1 MNANISHF
9 LQLNWSSHMRYIIQ
23 FSEHDLKRSIAIH
36 NISHEVKN
44 NFRDYFDMLYK
55 MHGWIF
61 FGVSVVIA

>member
-1 MNANISHF
+1 
-9 LQLNWSSHMRYIIQ
+9 MRYIVQ
-23 FSEHDLKRSIAIH
+23 FSEHDLERSIAIH